1 MLGTAHSCDS
11 FCLMVL
17 QSILTMKTNW
27 LSSNTEISWASWYQ
41 DVRWFGGWQYA
52 KGQESRILTCL
63 DPVQAVSLLPITVF
77 LILYPEGQNNKRKAF
92 MYSSPSLLGNGQSE
106 VHECWREE
114 RRALLLLRSPERFF
128 QMVSSV
134 HTKETRGSVSHHVP
148 SGVSQR
154 CRNSGLPGWIWWSNI
169 IIVIR

>member
-11 FCLMVL
+11 FCLIVL

-27 LSSNTEISWASWYQ
+27 LSSNAEISRASWYQ

-52 KGQESRILTCL
+52 KGQESWILTCL

-92 MYSSPSLLGNGQSE
+92 MYSSPSLLGNGQSK
-106 VHECWREE
+106 VHKCWREE
-114 RRALLLLRSPERFF
+114 RRFF

-148 SGVSQR
+148 SRVSQR
-154 CRNSGLPGWIWWSNI
+154 CQNSGLPGWIWWLNI
-169 IIVIR
+169 IVVIRW